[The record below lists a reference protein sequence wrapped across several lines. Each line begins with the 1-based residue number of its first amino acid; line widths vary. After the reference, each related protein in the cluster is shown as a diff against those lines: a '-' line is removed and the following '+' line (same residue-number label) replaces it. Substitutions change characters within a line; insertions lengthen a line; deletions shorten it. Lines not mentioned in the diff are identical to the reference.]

1 MKNEIFIKEVKSF
14 RGGIEFS
21 TFTCYNTLTGLLK
34 SEGLLYL
41 YQVIR
46 YVIFATNEYE
56 HENIIIRKV
65 NRYH

>member
-1 MKNEIFIKEVKSF
+1 MKNEIFIKEV
-14 RGGIEFS
+14 INQEVS

-34 SEGLLYL
+34 SEGLMYL
-41 YQVIR
+41 YAVIR
-46 YVIFATNEYE
+46 YMMFVGNIYE